1 VDITKPNFNVVYR
14 HIIENSLFTER
25 QLYIISK
32 RLGGTPPIEN
42 ISSGAYY
49 RQVKQCQNKVVRVLY
64 TMILLMHIG
73 AIDSRTPFTI
83 ERLLEQ
89 LNVILNSETAH
100 TLENTGVESVI
111 YVIKQLLK
119 NMTNV

>member
-1 VDITKPNFNVVYR
+1 MDITKPNFNVVYR
-14 HIIENSLFTER
+14 HIIANSLFTTR
-25 QLYIISK
+25 QIDIISR
-32 RLGGTPPIEN
+32 RLENRGTIEN

-49 RQVKQCQNKVVRVLY
+49 RQVKQCQDKVVRVLY

-73 AIDSRTPFTI
+73 AIDSRAPFTI
-83 ERLLEQ
+83 ERLIEQ

-100 TLENTGVESVI
+100 TLENPGVESVI
-111 YVIKQLLK
+111 YVIKRLLK